1 MSNFNNTTTKGLTE
15 NIIKNFVIPGNL
27 GPNNPNLVKGKG
39 YMKRNNGPRQTSNNS
54 SRSMENNGF
63 KLFDFIQET
72 LSVLGITGA
81 DTDWT
86 KDANGV
92 WNNTDN
98 IGVGTKTPVTTF
110 DIDFSSG
117 ALTSTLEAGATPD
130 ITLLGAPAGFVAPG
144 SSEIVQESVDHYMYR
159 TFISIGD
166 STLSP
171 YIEDKYRNATTGD
184 NTFQRLDSNNI
195 RQSYSNSIGG
205 KTYQTDIGT
214 LGIRQSGGAG
224 NFSQTYEM
232 GEDYFLLQSSNFAVA
247 DTVATAWDTTIG
259 ISHEVNLNSAGI
271 SSIIEQTVSAN
282 GILMTVDNFVNFF
295 QLGITP
301 TELYSTLLTN
311 AVDDAAASAAGVRI
325 GGYYRNGN
333 VVQQR
338 IA

>member
-1 MSNFNNTTTKGLTE
+1 MAKYIDNRLTV
-15 NIIKNFVIPGNL
+15 NCRASHIIINQVIPG
-27 GPNNPNLVKGKG
+27 GGK
-39 YMKRNNGPRQTSNNS
+39 
-54 SRSMENNGF
+54 
-63 KLFDFIQET
+63 
-72 LSVLGITGA
+72 

-98 IGVGTKTPVTTF
+98 IGIGTNNPNTTF
-110 DIDFSSG
+110 DIDFASG
-117 ALTSTLEAGATPD
+117 VLTSTLEAGATPD

-144 SSEIVQESVDHYMYR
+144 SSEVVQESVDHYMYR

-166 STLSP
+166 SSLSP
-171 YIEDKYRNATTGD
+171 YIEDKYRNTTTGD
-184 NTFQRLDSNNI
+184 NIFQKLENNNI

-205 KTYQTDIGT
+205 ETYQTDIGT
-214 LGIRQSGGAG
+214 NGIRQSGGAG

-295 QLGITP
+295 QFGITP

-311 AVDDAAASAAGVRI
+311 AADDATAASLGVRV

-338 IA
+338 IV

>member
-1 MSNFNNTTTKGLTE
+1 MFDKSKSLISRLGREEFKKRSILPDLFAELIEEIE
-15 NIIKNFVIPGNL
+15 NE
-27 GPNNPNLVKGKG
+27 LVA
-39 YMKRNNGPRQTSNNS
+39 
-54 SRSMENNGF
+54 
-63 KLFDFIQET
+63 
-72 LSVLGITGA
+72 TG

-98 IGVGTKTPVTTF
+98 IGIGTNNPNTTF
-110 DIDFSSG
+110 DIDFASG
-117 ALTSTLEAGATPD
+117 VLTSTLEAGATPD

-144 SSEIVQESVDHYMYR
+144 SSEVVQESVDHYMYR

-166 STLSP
+166 SSLSP
-171 YIEDKYRNATTGD
+171 YIEDKYRNTTTGD

-205 KTYQTDIGT
+205 EAYQADVGI

-224 NFSQTYEM
+224 NFNQTYEM

-247 DTVATAWDTTIG
+247 DTVTTAWDTTIG

-271 SSIIEQTVSAN
+271 SSIIEQTVATN
-282 GILMTVDNFVNFF
+282 GILMTVDDFVNFF
-295 QLGITP
+295 QFGITP

-311 AVDDAAASAAGVRI
+311 AADDATAASLGVRV

-338 IA
+338 IV

>member
-1 MSNFNNTTTKGLTE
+1 MFDKSKSLISRLGREEFKKRSILPDLFAELIEEIE
-15 NIIKNFVIPGNL
+15 NE
-27 GPNNPNLVKGKG
+27 LVA
-39 YMKRNNGPRQTSNNS
+39 
-54 SRSMENNGF
+54 
-63 KLFDFIQET
+63 
-72 LSVLGITGA
+72 TG

-98 IGVGTKTPVTTF
+98 IGIGTNNPNTTF
-110 DIDFSSG
+110 DIDFASG
-117 ALTSTLEAGATPD
+117 VLTSTLEAGATPD

-144 SSEIVQESVDHYMYR
+144 SSEVVQESVDHYMYR

-166 STLSP
+166 SSLSP
-171 YIEDKYRNATTGD
+171 YIEDKYRNTTTGD

-205 KTYQTDIGT
+205 EAYQADVGI

-224 NFSQTYEM
+224 NFNQTYEM

-282 GILMTVDNFVNFF
+282 GILMTADDFVNFF
-295 QLGITP
+295 QFGITP

-311 AVDDAAASAAGVRI
+311 AADDATAASLGVRV

-338 IA
+338 IV

>member
-1 MSNFNNTTTKGLTE
+1 
-15 NIIKNFVIPGNL
+15 
-27 GPNNPNLVKGKG
+27 
-39 YMKRNNGPRQTSNNS
+39 
-54 SRSMENNGF
+54 
-63 KLFDFIQET
+63 
-72 LSVLGITGA
+72 
-81 DTDWT
+81 
-86 KDANGV
+86 
-92 WNNTDN
+92 
-98 IGVGTKTPVTTF
+98 
-110 DIDFSSG
+110 
-117 ALTSTLEAGATPD
+117 
-130 ITLLGAPAGFVAPG
+130 
-144 SSEIVQESVDHYMYR
+144 MYR

-166 STLSP
+166 SSLSP

-184 NTFQRLDSNNI
+184 NIFQKLENNNI

-205 KTYQTDIGT
+205 EAYQADVGI

-224 NFSQTYEM
+224 NFNQTYEM

-282 GILMTVDNFVNFF
+282 GILMTADDFVNFF
-295 QLGITP
+295 QFGITP

-311 AVDDAAASAAGVRI
+311 AADDATAASLGVRV

-338 IA
+338 IV